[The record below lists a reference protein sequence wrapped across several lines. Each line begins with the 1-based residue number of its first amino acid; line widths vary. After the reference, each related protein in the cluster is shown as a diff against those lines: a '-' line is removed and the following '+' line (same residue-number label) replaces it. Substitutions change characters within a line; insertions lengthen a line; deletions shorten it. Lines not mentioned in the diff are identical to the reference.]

1 MPLRSFIAG
10 ALLFLAA
17 TAALGVTLP
26 VVTEGEL
33 LTGSTSRPLAP
44 DYRIHADGS
53 VTQRICFNWSCA
65 SRQQITFTRADM
77 TEVERQ
83 MAQCPGNGWHTR
95 VQRLRIGIWQMEL
108 LAQKYQPLLANDAA
122 INEDDGDRAG
132 RMDCVDNASN
142 TTSYLQVLG
151 NLGLL
156 PGWSVAAQQVRDRF
170 SFQVHWTAVVVD
182 RGGAG
187 AWAVD
192 SWFRPNGYLPYVM
205 PAAEWNSGRIA
216 WQPPFAALNASPR
229 FSSQLC
235 GA

>member
-1 MPLRSFIAG
+1 MPFRSVIAG

-17 TAALGVTLP
+17 PAALGVTP
-26 VVTEGEL
+26 PTATESAFL
-33 LTGSTSRPLAP
+33 AGSTSEPLAP

-65 SRQQITFTRADM
+65 SRQRLTFTRTDM
-77 TEVERQ
+77 TEVARQ

-95 VQRLRIGIWQMEL
+95 VQRLRIGIWQMER

-122 INEDDGDRAG
+122 INEDDQDREG

-142 TTSYLQVLG
+142 TTTYLHVLG
-151 NLGLL
+151 SLGLL
-156 PGWSVAAQQVRDRF
+156 PGWTVAAQQVRGRF
-170 SFQVHWTAVVVD
+170 SFQVHWTAIVVD
-182 RGGAG
+182 QRGAG

-192 SWFRPNGYLPYVM
+192 SWFRPNGHLPYVM

-216 WQPPFAALNASPR
+216 WEPPFAALNPSPR